1 MDMLTLILL
10 LFLGGA
16 IVTWLG
22 GKLSPVVG
30 DLLFL
35 ATIIVPAGM
44 FFTNVTM
51 GDVTHIH
58 ALGLT
63 LTWGLSPLSYL
74 FSLVVVGLGVFLA
87 IYAVPFMKGK
97 QKTGAF
103 YFNFTL
109 SVMSMLGILVSKDWV
124 SFFIFWEIMTWSSYL
139 MVVLNGKDVQRV
151 GIKYFV
157 FSAIGAYAMLMA
169 MVVMNSQLGSFLL
182 ADSFN
187 NFQHLSSFNQI
198 LIPILLLI
206 AFGVKSAMMPL
217 HVWAPDA
224 YGNAPMAYTGLF
236 SGALSKMG
244 IYGMVLVMVTMI
256 SQLPEGTLIRDII
269 AWLGGFTAAAA
280 TLWAIT
286 QDDGKKLLAW
296 SSVGQ
301 MGYIIVGVAIG
312 TPLAMLAALFLVVVH
327 AMFKGSLFMVVGA
340 IEKQTGTTD
349 FKEVNGLIRKMPW
362 TFISAL
368 ISIIALA
375 GIPPLAGFV
384 SKWML
389 YEALIQ
395 NHNYILVILLFFA
408 STAGFLYS
416 YKFLHGYFLGQEEPE
431 WDHVKEAPVGMVV
444 PMLILALGTFV
455 LGTFPQLLFKPI
467 DAALQYVGYTSTQG
481 SLWADSVLFSQ
492 WGDVVMLQ
500 PILYAVI
507 AIFVFFAI
515 FLFVKGKKGSTR
527 YVSTKDISTSGEI
540 PKEWEN
546 LTFKVNFMQPFERA
560 IEPFLKRQID
570 KYYTAFGNG
579 LEALFEF
586 TRRIYTGNGQT
597 YAIYAIVFLALL
609 LLFKNNLFG

>member
-1 MDMLTLILL
+1 MLTLILVI
-10 LFLGGA
+10 FLGGA

-22 GKLSPVVG
+22 NKLNSVLG

-35 ATIIVPAGM
+35 AAVIVPSGL
-44 FFTNVTM
+44 FISGITVGSVT
-51 GDVTHIH
+51 TLN

-74 FSLVVVGLGVFLA
+74 FSLVVVGLAILLA
-87 IYAVPFMKGK
+87 IYSVPFMNGK
-97 QKTGAF
+97 DKKGAF

-109 SVMSMLGILVSKDWV
+109 SIMSMLGILVSKDWV

-139 MVVLNGKDVQRV
+139 MVILNGKEVQKV

-169 MVVMNSQLGSFLL
+169 MVIMNSQLGSFML
-182 ADSFN
+182 ADTFN
-187 NFQHLSSFNQI
+187 NFQQMSGTYQI
-198 LIPILLLI
+198 LIPLLLLV
-206 AFGVKSAMMPL
+206 AFGVKSALMPL
-217 HVWAPDA
+217 HVWAPGA
-224 YGNAPMAYTGLF
+224 YSNAPMAYTSVF

-256 SQLPEGTLIRDII
+256 NQLPEGTLIRDII

-296 SSVGQ
+296 SSIGQ

-349 FKEVNGLIRKMPW
+349 FREINGLIRKMPW

-368 ISIIALA
+368 LSIIALA

-395 NHNYILVILLFFA
+395 NNNYILVILLFFA

-431 WDHVKEAPVGMVV
+431 WDHVKEAPVGMVI
-444 PMLILALGTFV
+444 PMLLLALGTFV
-455 LGTFPQLLFKPI
+455 LGTYPQLLFNPI
-467 DAALQYVGYTSTQG
+467 DNALQYVGYDATG
-481 SLWADSVLFSQ
+481 GLLWTDSVLFSQ
-492 WGDVVMLQ
+492 WGNVVTLQ
-500 PILYAVI
+500 PILYAIISV
-507 AIFVFFAI
+507 FVFFAI
-515 FLFVKGKKGSTR
+515 FLFVKGKKGKTR

-546 LTFKVNFMQPFERA
+546 LTFKVNFFQPFERA

-570 KYYTAFGNG
+570 KYYNAFGNG

-586 TRRIYTGNGQT
+586 TRRVYTGNGQT
-597 YAIYAIVFLALL
+597 YAIYAILFLALL
-609 LLFKNNLFG
+609 LLFRVNLFG

>member
-22 GKLSPVVG
+22 NKLSPVVG

-35 ATIIVPAGM
+35 ATIIIPAGM
-44 FFTNVTM
+44 FFTGVTV
-51 GDVTHIH
+51 GEVTHLH

-63 LTWGLSPLSYL
+63 LTWGLTPLSYL
-74 FSLVVVGLGVFLA
+74 FSMIVVGLGILLA

-169 MVVMNSQLGSFLL
+169 MVIMNSQLGSFLL
-182 ADSFN
+182 ADTFN
-187 NFQHLSSFNQI
+187 NFQHLTTGNQI
-198 LIPILLLI
+198 LIPILLLV

-224 YGNAPMAYTGLF
+224 YSNAPMAYTGLF

-256 SQLPEGTLIRDII
+256 NQLPEGTLIRDII
-269 AWLGGFTAAAA
+269 AWIGGFTAAAA

-312 TPLAMLAALFLVVVH
+312 TPLAMLAAMFLVVVH

-340 IEKQTGTTD
+340 IEKQTGTTN
-349 FKEVNGLIRKMPW
+349 FTEINGLIRKMPW

-368 ISIIALA
+368 ISVIALA

-395 NHNYILVILLFFA
+395 NNNYILVILLFFA
-408 STAGFLYS
+408 STAGFLYC

-431 WDHVKEAPVGMVV
+431 WAHVKEAPVAMVI
-444 PMLILALGTFV
+444 PMVLLALGNFV
-455 LGTFPQLLFKPI
+455 LGTFPQLIFKPI
-467 DAALQYVGYTSTQG
+467 DAAMQFAGYDATG
-481 SLWADSVLFSQ
+481 GRLWGESVLFTE
-492 WGDVVMLQ
+492 WGDVVTLQ
-500 PILYAVI
+500 PILYAVL
-507 AIFVFFAI
+507 AVFVFFAL
-515 FLFVKGKKGSTR
+515 FLWFKGTKGTR
-527 YVSTKDISTSGEI
+527 YVSTKDISTSGEL

-579 LEALFEF
+579 MEALFEF
-586 TRRIYTGNGQT
+586 TRRIHTGNGQT
-597 YAIYAIVFLALL
+597 YAIYAILFLALL
-609 LLFKNNLFG
+609 LLFRVNLFG

>member
-1 MDMLTLILL
+1 MITLILL

-22 GKLSPVVG
+22 GKLNSVVG
-30 DLLFL
+30 DMLFL
-35 ATIIVPAGM
+35 ATIIIPAGM
-44 FFTNVTM
+44 FFTGVSA
-51 GDVTHIH
+51 GEVTHIH

-63 LTWGLSPLSYL
+63 LTWGLTPLSYL
-74 FSLVVVGLGVFLA
+74 FSMIVVGLGILLA

-139 MVVLNGKDVQRV
+139 MVVLNGKDVQRI
-151 GIKYFV
+151 GIKYFI

-169 MVVMNSQLGSFLL
+169 MVVMKSQLHSFLL
-182 ADSFN
+182 ADTFN
-187 NFQHLSSFNQI
+187 NFQQLSAGNQI
-198 LIPILLLI
+198 LIPVLLLM

-224 YGNAPMAYTGLF
+224 YSNAPMAYTGLF

-256 SQLPEGTLIRDII
+256 NQLPEGTLIRDII
-269 AWLGGFTAAAA
+269 AWIGGFTAAAA

-312 TPLAMLAALFLVVVH
+312 TPLAMLSALFLVIIH

-349 FKEVNGLIRKMPW
+349 FKEINGLIRKMPW

-395 NHNYILVILLFFA
+395 NNNYILVILLFFA
-408 STAGFLYS
+408 STAGFLYC

-431 WDHVKEAPVGMVV
+431 WAHVKEAPAAMVI
-444 PMLILALGTFV
+444 PMVLLALGTFV
-455 LGTFPQLLFKPI
+455 LGTFPQLLFNPI
-467 DAALQYVGYTSTQG
+467 DTALQYVGYDATG
-481 SLWADSVLFSQ
+481 GRLWGESILFTE
-492 WGDVVMLQ
+492 WGDVVTLQ
-500 PILYAVI
+500 PILYAVL
-507 AIFVFFAI
+507 AVFVFFAL
-515 FLFVKGKKGSTR
+515 FLWFKGTKGTR
-527 YVSTKDISTSGEI
+527 YVSTKDISSSGEI

-546 LTFKVNFMQPFERA
+546 LTFKVNFMQPFERV

-597 YAIYAIVFLALL
+597 YAIYAILFLALL
-609 LLFKNNLFG
+609 LLFRVNLFG

>member
-1 MDMLTLILL
+1 MDMLTLILAI
-10 LFLGGA
+10 FLGGA
-16 IVTWLG
+16 IVTWIG
-22 GKLSPVVG
+22 NKLNPVIG

-35 ATIIVPAGM
+35 ATVIVPSGM
-44 FFTNVTM
+44 FFTGVGVDSTTTIN
-51 GDVTHIH
+51 

-74 FSLVVVGLGVFLA
+74 FSLVVVGLGILLA
-87 IYAVPFMKGK
+87 IYSVPFMKGNER
-97 QKTGAF
+97 TGAF
-103 YFNFTL
+103 YFNFIL
-109 SVMSMLGILVSKDWV
+109 SIGSMLGILVSKDWV

-139 MVVLNGKDVQRV
+139 MVIINGKDVQKV

-169 MVVMNSQLGSFLL
+169 MVVMNSQLGSFML
-182 ADSFN
+182 ADTFN
-187 NFQHLSSFNQI
+187 NFQQMSAGYQI
-198 LIPILLLI
+198 LIPLLLLV
-206 AFGVKSAMMPL
+206 AFGVKSALMPL
-217 HVWAPDA
+217 HVWAPGA
-224 YGNAPMAYTGLF
+224 YSNAPMAFTSVF

-244 IYGMVLVMVTMI
+244 IYGMVLVMITMVD
-256 SQLPEGTLIRDII
+256 QLPNGSIIRDVV

-301 MGYIIVGVAIG
+301 MGYIVVGVAIG

-349 FKEVNGLIRKMPW
+349 FREINGLIRKMPW

-368 ISIIALA
+368 LSIIALA
-375 GIPPLAGFV
+375 GIPPLAGFI

-395 NHNYILVILLFFA
+395 NNNYILVILLFFA

-431 WDHVKEAPVGMVV
+431 WDHVKEAPIGMIV
-444 PMLILALGTFV
+444 PMLLLALGTFV

-467 DAALQYVGYTSTQG
+467 DAALQYVGYAATGG
-481 SLWADSVLFSQ
+481 SLWTDSVLFSQ
-492 WGDVVMLQ
+492 WGEVVALQ
-500 PILYAVI
+500 PILYAII
-507 AIFVFFAI
+507 AVFVFFVI
-515 FLFVKGKKGSTR
+515 FLWFKGKKNTR

-546 LTFKVNFMQPFERA
+546 LTFKVNFFQPFERA
-560 IEPFLKRQID
+560 IEPFLKRQVD
-570 KYYTAFGNG
+570 KYYTAIGNG
-579 LEALFEF
+579 MEALFEF
-586 TRRIYTGNGQT
+586 TRRVYTGNGQT
-597 YAIYAIVFLALL
+597 YAIYAVLFLALL
-609 LLFKNNLFG
+609 LLFKSNLFG

>member
-1 MDMLTLILL
+1 MLTLILL

-22 GKLSPVVG
+22 NKLSPVVG

-35 ATIIVPAGM
+35 ATIIIPAGM
-44 FFTNVTM
+44 FFTGVTV
-51 GDVTHIH
+51 GEVTHLH

-63 LTWGLSPLSYL
+63 LTWGLTPLSYL
-74 FSLVVVGLGVFLA
+74 FSMIVVGLGILLA

-169 MVVMNSQLGSFLL
+169 MVIMNSQLGSFLL
-182 ADSFN
+182 ADTFN
-187 NFQHLSSFNQI
+187 NFQHLTTGNQI
-198 LIPILLLI
+198 LIPILLLV

-224 YGNAPMAYTGLF
+224 YSNAPMAYTGLF

-256 SQLPEGTLIRDII
+256 NQLPEGTLIRDII
-269 AWLGGFTAAAA
+269 AWIGGFTAAAA

-312 TPLAMLAALFLVVVH
+312 TPLAMLAAMFLVVVH

-340 IEKQTGTTD
+340 IEKQTGTTN
-349 FKEVNGLIRKMPW
+349 FTEINGLIRKMPW

-368 ISIIALA
+368 ISVIALA

-395 NHNYILVILLFFA
+395 NNNYILVILLFFA
-408 STAGFLYS
+408 STAGFLYC

-431 WDHVKEAPVGMVV
+431 WAHVKEAPVAMVI
-444 PMLILALGTFV
+444 PMVLLALGNFV
-455 LGTFPQLLFKPI
+455 LGTFPQLIFKPI
-467 DAALQYVGYTSTQG
+467 DAAMQFAGYDATG
-481 SLWADSVLFSQ
+481 GRLWGESVLFTE
-492 WGDVVMLQ
+492 WGDVVTLQ
-500 PILYAVI
+500 PILYAVL
-507 AIFVFFAI
+507 AVFVFFAL
-515 FLFVKGKKGSTR
+515 FLWFKGTKGTR
-527 YVSTKDISTSGEI
+527 YVSTKDISTSGEL

-579 LEALFEF
+579 MEALFEF

-597 YAIYAIVFLALL
+597 YAIYAILFLALL
-609 LLFKNNLFG
+609 LLFRVNLFG

>member
-1 MDMLTLILL
+1 MDMLTLILVI
-10 LFLGGA
+10 FLGGA

-22 GKLSPVVG
+22 NKVNTVVG

-35 ATIIVPAGM
+35 AAIIIPAGM
-44 FFTNVTM
+44 FFTGISAGTFTSLNV
-51 GDVTHIH
+51 
-58 ALGLT
+58 LGLS

-74 FSLVVVGLGVFLA
+74 FSLIVVGLGILAA
-87 IYAVPFMKGK
+87 IYAVPFMNGK
-97 QKTGAF
+97 DKKGAF
-103 YFNFTL
+103 YFNFIL
-109 SVMSMLGILVSKDWV
+109 SIMSMLGILVSKDWI

-139 MVVLNGKDVQRV
+139 MVIINGKEVQKV

-169 MVVMNSQLGSFLL
+169 MVILNSQLGSFML

-187 NFQHLSSFNQI
+187 NFQHLSAFNQI

-206 AFGVKSAMMPL
+206 AFGVKGAMMPL
-217 HVWAPDA
+217 HVWAPGA
-224 YGNAPMAYTGLF
+224 YGNAPMAYTSVF

-256 SQLPEGTLIRDII
+256 SQLPDGSMFRNVI

-327 AMFKGSLFMVVGA
+327 AIFKGSLFMVVGA
-340 IEKQTGTTD
+340 IERQTGTTD
-349 FKEVNGLIRKMPW
+349 FREVNGLIRKMPW

-368 ISIIALA
+368 LSIIALA

-395 NHNYILVILLFFA
+395 NNNYILVILLFFA

-431 WDHVKEAPVGMVV
+431 WDHVKEAPIGMLV

-467 DAALQYVGYTSTQG
+467 DAALQYVGYTTTGG
-481 SLWADSVLFSQ
+481 SLWADSVLFSK

-500 PILYAVI
+500 PILYAII
-507 AIFVFFAI
+507 AVFVFFVI
-515 FLFVKGKKGSTR
+515 FLWFKGKKNTR

-546 LTFKVNFMQPFERA
+546 LTFKVNFFQPFERA

-586 TRRIYTGNGQT
+586 SRRVYTGNGQT
-597 YAIYAIVFLALL
+597 YAIYAVLFLALL
-609 LLFKNNLFG
+609 LLFKSNLFG

>member
-1 MDMLTLILL
+1 MDMLTLILV

-16 IVTWLG
+16 IITWLG
-22 GKLSPVVG
+22 NKLNSVVG
-30 DLLFL
+30 DVLFL
-35 ATIIVPAGM
+35 ATIIIPAGM
-44 FFTNVTM
+44 FFSGINVESITTYH
-51 GDVTHIH
+51 V
-58 ALGLT
+58 LGLD

-74 FSLVVVGLGVFLA
+74 FSLIVVGLA
-87 IYAVPFMKGK
+87 ILYAVYSIPFMRGNEKKG
-97 QKTGAF
+97 TF

-109 SVMSMLGILVSKDWV
+109 SIMSMLGILVSKDWV

-139 MVVLNGKDVQRV
+139 MVVFNGKDVQRV

-169 MVVMNSQLGSFLL
+169 MVILNSQLGSFLL
-182 ADSFN
+182 ADTFN
-187 NFQHLSSFNQI
+187 NFQMLSAGNQI
-198 LIPILLLI
+198 LIPILLLVG
-206 AFGVKSAMMPL
+206 FGVKSAMMPL

-224 YGNAPMAYTGLF
+224 YSHAPMAYTGIF

-244 IYGMVLVMVTMI
+244 IYGMVLVFVTMI
-256 SQLPEGTLIRDII
+256 NQLPEGTLIRDII
-269 AWLGGFTAAAA
+269 AWIGGFTAAAA

-296 SSVGQ
+296 SSIGQ

-340 IEKQTGTTD
+340 IEKQTGTTN
-349 FKEVNGLIRKMPW
+349 FTEVNGLIRKMPW

-395 NHNYILVILLFFA
+395 NNNYILVILLFFA
-408 STAGFLYS
+408 STAGFLYC

-431 WDHVKEAPVGMVV
+431 WAHVKEAPAAMVI
-444 PMLILALGTFV
+444 PMVLLALGTFV
-455 LGTFPQLLFKPI
+455 LGTFPQLVFKPI
-467 DAALQYVGYTSTQG
+467 DAAMQYVGYNATG
-481 SLWADSVLFSQ
+481 GHLWGESMLFSD
-492 WGDVVMLQ
+492 WGDVVTLQ
-500 PILYAVI
+500 PILYAILAV
-507 AIFVFFAI
+507 FVFFAL
-515 FLFVKGKKGSTR
+515 FLWFKSTKGTR
-527 YVSTKDISTSGEI
+527 YVSTKDISSSGEV

-570 KYYTAFGNG
+570 KYYTAVGNG
-579 LEALFEF
+579 LEAIFEF

-597 YAIYAIVFLALL
+597 YAIYAIAFLALL
-609 LLFKNNLFG
+609 LLFRVSLFG

>member
-1 MDMLTLILL
+1 MLTLILL

-35 ATIIVPAGM
+35 ATIIIPSVM
-44 FFTNVTM
+44 FFTGVTV
-51 GDVTHIH
+51 GEVTHLH
-58 ALGLT
+58 TLGLT
-63 LTWGLSPLSYL
+63 LTWGLTPLSYL
-74 FSLVVVGLGVFLA
+74 FSMIVVGLGILLA
-87 IYAVPFMKGK
+87 IYAVPFMKGR

-139 MVVLNGKDVQRV
+139 MVILDGKDVQRV

-182 ADSFN
+182 ADTFN
-187 NFQHLSSFNQI
+187 NFQQLTTGNQI
-198 LIPILLLI
+198 LIPILLLA
-206 AFGVKSAMMPL
+206 AFGVKAAMMPL

-224 YGNAPMAYTGLF
+224 YSNAPMAYTGLF

-256 SQLPEGTLIRDII
+256 NQLPEGTLIRDII
-269 AWLGGFTAAAA
+269 AWIGGFTAAAA

-312 TPLAMLAALFLVVVH
+312 TPLAMLAAMFLVVVH

-340 IEKQTGTTD
+340 IEKQTGTTN
-349 FKEVNGLIRKMPW
+349 FTEVNGLIRKMPW

-395 NHNYILVILLFFA
+395 NNNYILVILLFFA
-408 STAGFLYS
+408 STAGFLYC

-431 WDHVKEAPVGMVV
+431 WAHVKEAPAAMVI
-444 PMLILALGTFV
+444 PMVLLALGTFV
-455 LGTFPQLLFKPI
+455 LGTYPQLVFKPI
-467 DAALQYVGYTSTQG
+467 DAAMQYAGYDATG
-481 SLWADSVLFSQ
+481 GRLWGESILFTE
-492 WGDVVMLQ
+492 WGDVVALQ
-500 PILYAVI
+500 PILYAVL
-507 AIFVFFAI
+507 AVFVFFAL
-515 FLFVKGKKGSTR
+515 FLWFKGTKGTR
-527 YVSTKDISTSGEI
+527 YVSTKDISTSGEL

-570 KYYTAFGNG
+570 KYYTAFANG
-579 LEALFEF
+579 MEALFEF

-597 YAIYAIVFLALL
+597 YAIYAIIFLVLL
-609 LLFKNNLFG
+609 LLFRVNLFG

>member
-30 DLLFL
+30 DALFL
-35 ATIIVPAGM
+35 ATIIIPAGM
-44 FFTNVTM
+44 FFTGVTV
-51 GDVTHIH
+51 GEVVQLH

-63 LTWGLSPLSYL
+63 LTWGLSPFSYL
-74 FSLVVVGLGVFLA
+74 FSMIVVGLGILLA

-109 SVMSMLGILVSKDWV
+109 SVMSMLGILISKDWI

-139 MVVLNGKDVQRV
+139 MVVLNGQNVQRV

-169 MVVMNSQLGSFLL
+169 MVIMNSQLHSFLL
-182 ADSFN
+182 ADTFN
-187 NFQHLSSFNQI
+187 NFQQLTAGNQV
-198 LIPILLLI
+198 LIPILLLTG
-206 AFGVKSAMMPL
+206 FGVKSAMMPL

-224 YGNAPMAYTGLF
+224 YSNAPMAYTGLF

-244 IYGMVLVMVTMI
+244 IYGMVLVMITMI
-256 SQLPEGTLIRDII
+256 NQLPEGTLIRDII

-349 FKEVNGLIRKMPW
+349 FREINGLIRKMPW

-368 ISIIALA
+368 ISVIALA

-395 NHNYILVILLFFA
+395 NNNYILVILLFFA
-408 STAGFLYS
+408 STAGFLYC

-431 WDHVKEAPVGMVV
+431 WAHVKEAPVAMVI
-444 PMLILALGTFV
+444 PMLLLALSTFV
-455 LGTFPQLLFKPI
+455 LGTFPQLIFNPI
-467 DAALQYVGYTSTQG
+467 DTAMQYVGYDATG
-481 SLWADSVLFSQ
+481 GRLWGESVLFSQ
-492 WGDVVMLQ
+492 WGDVVTLQ
-500 PILYAVI
+500 PILYVILAVFI
-507 AIFVFFAI
+507 FFAL
-515 FLFVKGKKGSTR
+515 FLWFKGTKGTR
-527 YVSTKDISTSGEI
+527 YVSTKDISSSGEL

-546 LTFKVNFMQPFERA
+546 LTFKVNFMQPFERV

-579 LEALFEF
+579 MEALFEF

-597 YAIYAIVFLALL
+597 YAIYAILFLALL
-609 LLFKNNLFG
+609 LLFRVNLFG

>member
-1 MDMLTLILL
+1 MDMLTLILV

-16 IVTWLG
+16 IITWLG
-22 GKLSPVVG
+22 NKLNSVVG

-35 ATIIVPAGM
+35 ATIIIPAGM
-44 FFTNVTM
+44 FFLGINVESITTYH
-51 GDVTHIH
+51 V
-58 ALGLT
+58 LGLN

-74 FSLVVVGLGVFLA
+74 FSLIVVGLAILYA
-87 IYAVPFMKGK
+87 IYSVPFMRGNEKK
-97 QKTGAF
+97 GAF

-109 SVMSMLGILVSKDWV
+109 SIMSMLGILVSKDWV

-139 MVVLNGKDVQRV
+139 MVIFNGKDVQRV

-169 MVVMNSQLGSFLL
+169 MVIINSQLGSFLL
-182 ADSFN
+182 ADTFN
-187 NFQHLSSFNQI
+187 NFQMLSAGNQI
-198 LIPILLLI
+198 LIPILLLVG
-206 AFGVKSAMMPL
+206 FGVKSAMMPL

-224 YGNAPMAYTGLF
+224 YSHAPMAYTGIF

-256 SQLPEGTLIRDII
+256 NQLPEGTLIRDII
-269 AWLGGFTAAAA
+269 AWMGGFTAAAA

-296 SSVGQ
+296 SSIGQ

-340 IEKQTGTTD
+340 IEKQTGTTN
-349 FKEVNGLIRKMPW
+349 FTEINGLIRKMPW

-368 ISIIALA
+368 LSIIALA

-395 NHNYILVILLFFA
+395 NNNYILVILLFFA
-408 STAGFLYS
+408 STAGFLYC

-431 WDHVKEAPVGMVV
+431 WAHVKEAPAAMVI
-444 PMLILALGTFV
+444 PMLLLAIGTFV
-455 LGTFPQLLFKPI
+455 LGTFPQLVFKPI
-467 DAALQYVGYTSTQG
+467 DTAMQYVGYNATG
-481 SLWADSVLFSQ
+481 GHLWGQSILFSD
-492 WGDVVMLQ
+492 WGDVVTLQ
-500 PILYAVI
+500 PILYAILAV
-507 AIFVFFAI
+507 FVFFAL
-515 FLFVKGKKGSTR
+515 FLWFKGTKGTR
-527 YVSTKDISTSGEI
+527 YVSTKDISSSGEV

-570 KYYTAFGNG
+570 KYYTAIGNG

-586 TRRIYTGNGQT
+586 TRRVYTGNGQT
-597 YAIYAIVFLALL
+597 YAIYAIAFLALL
-609 LLFKNNLFG
+609 LLFRVSLFG

>member
-1 MDMLTLILL
+1 MLTLILVI
-10 LFLGGA
+10 FLGGA
-16 IVTWLG
+16 VVTWFG
-22 GKLSPVVG
+22 NKLNSLVG

-35 ATIIVPAGM
+35 ASVIVPSVLFIMNVHAGGDS
-44 FFTNVTM
+44 TAINVI
-51 GDVTHIH
+51 GI
-58 ALGLT
+58 T
-63 LTWGLSPLSYL
+63 LHWGLSPLGYL
-74 FSLVVVGLGVFLA
+74 FSLVVTGLGILLA
-87 IYAVPFMKGK
+87 IYSVAYMKGK
-97 QKTGAF
+97 EKVGAY
-103 YFNFTL
+103 YFNFIL
-109 SVMSMLGILVSKDWV
+109 SIMSMLGILVSQDWV

-139 MVVLNGKDVQRV
+139 MVILNGKDVQKI
-151 GIKYFV
+151 GIKYFI

-169 MVVMNSQLGSFLL
+169 MVILNSQLGSFLL
-182 ADSFN
+182 ADTFN
-187 NFQHLSSFNQI
+187 NFQQLSAGNQL
-198 LIPILLLI
+198 LIPILFLI

-217 HVWAPDA
+217 HVWAPGA
-224 YGNAPMAYTGLF
+224 YSNSPMGYTAVF

-244 IYGMVLVMVTMI
+244 IYGLVLVITVMT
-256 SQLPEGTLIRDII
+256 SQLPDGSVIRIVV

-327 AMFKGSLFMVVGA
+327 ALFKGSLFMVVGA

-368 ISIIALA
+368 MSIIALA
-375 GIPPLAGFV
+375 GIPPLAGFI

-395 NHNYILVILLFFA
+395 NNNIVLVVLLFFA
-408 STAGFLYS
+408 STAGFLYA

-431 WDHVKEAPVGMVV
+431 WAHVKEAPAAMVI
-444 PMLILALGTFV
+444 PMFLLALATFV
-455 LGTFPQLLFKPI
+455 LGTWPQLLFSTI
-467 DAALQYVGYTSTQG
+467 DSAMQFVGYDATHER
-481 SLWADSVLFSQ
+481 LWANSVLFSQ
-492 WGDVVMLQ
+492 WGDVVTLQ
-500 PILYAVI
+500 PILYAILAV
-507 AIFVFFAI
+507 FVFFGL
-515 FLFVKGKKGSTR
+515 FLWFKGAKGTR

-570 KYYTAFGNG
+570 KYYTAFGRG
-579 LEALFEF
+579 MEALFD
-586 TRRIYTGNGQT
+586 TVRRVYSGNGQT
-597 YAIYAIVFLALL
+597 YAFYAILFLVLL
-609 LLFKNNLFG
+609 LLFRVNLFG

>member
-1 MDMLTLILL
+1 MLTLILL

-22 GKLSPVVG
+22 GKLSPIVG

-35 ATIIVPAGM
+35 ATIIIPAGM
-44 FFTNVTM
+44 FFTGVTV
-51 GDVTHIH
+51 DEVTHLH

-63 LTWGLSPLSYL
+63 LTWGLTPLSYL
-74 FSLVVVGLGVFLA
+74 FSMIVVGLGILLA

-139 MVVLNGKDVQRV
+139 MVILNGKDVQRV

-169 MVVMNSQLGSFLL
+169 MVIMNSQLGSFLL
-182 ADSFN
+182 ADTFN
-187 NFQHLSSFNQI
+187 NFQQLTTGNQI
-198 LIPILLLI
+198 LIPILLLVG
-206 AFGVKSAMMPL
+206 FGVKSAMMPL

-224 YGNAPMAYTGLF
+224 YSNAPMAYTGLF

-256 SQLPEGTLIRDII
+256 NQLPEGTLIRDII
-269 AWLGGFTAAAA
+269 AWIGGFTAAAA

-312 TPLAMLAALFLVVVH
+312 TPLAMLAAMFLVIVH

-340 IEKQTGTTD
+340 IEKQTGTTN
-349 FKEVNGLIRKMPW
+349 FTEINGLIRKMPW

-395 NHNYILVILLFFA
+395 NNNYILVILLFFA
-408 STAGFLYS
+408 STAGFLYC

-431 WDHVKEAPVGMVV
+431 WAHVKEAPAAMVI
-444 PMLILALGTFV
+444 PMVLLAMGTFV
-455 LGTFPQLLFKPI
+455 LGTFPQLIFKPI
-467 DAALQYVGYTSTQG
+467 DQAMQYAGYDATG
-481 SLWADSVLFSQ
+481 GHLWGQSVLFSD
-492 WGDVVMLQ
+492 WGNVVTLQ
-500 PILYAVI
+500 PILYAILGV
-507 AIFVFFAI
+507 FVFFAA
-515 FLFVKGKKGSTR
+515 FLWFKGKKGKTN
-527 YVSTKDISTSGEI
+527 YASTKDISSSGEL

-546 LTFKVNFMQPFERA
+546 LTFKVGFMQPFERA
-560 IEPFLKRQID
+560 IEPFLKRQVD
-570 KYYTAFGNG
+570 KYYTAFGKG
-579 LEALFEF
+579 MEALFEF
-586 TRRIYTGNGQT
+586 TRRVYTGNGQT
-597 YAIYAIVFLALL
+597 YAIYAILFLALL
-609 LLFKNNLFG
+609 LLFRVNLFG

>member
-1 MDMLTLILL
+1 MLTLILL

-30 DLLFL
+30 DALFL
-35 ATIIVPAGM
+35 ATIIIPAGM
-44 FFTNVTM
+44 FFTGVTV
-51 GDVTHIH
+51 GEVVQLH

-63 LTWGLSPLSYL
+63 LTWGLSPFSYL
-74 FSLVVVGLGVFLA
+74 FSMIVVGLGILLA

-109 SVMSMLGILVSKDWV
+109 SVMSMLGILISKDWI

-139 MVVLNGKDVQRV
+139 MVVLNGQNVQRV

-169 MVVMNSQLGSFLL
+169 MVIMNSQLHSFLL
-182 ADSFN
+182 ADTFN
-187 NFQHLSSFNQI
+187 NFQQLTAGNQV
-198 LIPILLLI
+198 LIPILLLTG
-206 AFGVKSAMMPL
+206 FGVKSAMMPL

-224 YGNAPMAYTGLF
+224 YSNAPMAYTGLF

-244 IYGMVLVMVTMI
+244 IYGMVLVMITMI
-256 SQLPEGTLIRDII
+256 NQLPEGTLIRDII

-349 FKEVNGLIRKMPW
+349 FREINGLIRKMPW

-368 ISIIALA
+368 ISVIALA

-395 NHNYILVILLFFA
+395 NNNYILVILLFFA
-408 STAGFLYS
+408 STAGFLYC

-431 WDHVKEAPVGMVV
+431 WAHVKEAPVAMVI
-444 PMLILALGTFV
+444 PMLLLALSTFV
-455 LGTFPQLLFKPI
+455 LGTFPQLIFNPI
-467 DAALQYVGYTSTQG
+467 DTAMQYVGYDATG
-481 SLWADSVLFSQ
+481 GRLWGESVLFSQ
-492 WGDVVMLQ
+492 WGDVVTLQ
-500 PILYAVI
+500 PILYVILAVFI
-507 AIFVFFAI
+507 FFAL
-515 FLFVKGKKGSTR
+515 FLWFKGTKGTR
-527 YVSTKDISTSGEI
+527 YVSTKDISSSGEL

-546 LTFKVNFMQPFERA
+546 LTFKVNFMQPFERV

-579 LEALFEF
+579 MEALFEF

-597 YAIYAIVFLALL
+597 YAIYAILFLALL
-609 LLFKNNLFG
+609 LLFRVNLFG